1 MARTDEVELVQLAP
15 RIPKSLVIRQV
26 PRLDEPEDIYVRML
40 WDALI
45 QAGLAPSHG
54 HPRPALRALARR
66 WLAGELEAEVAPAV
80 KVVCTMLGIDAGML
94 AAAVRAR
101 ATP

>member
-1 MARTDEVELVQLAP
+1 MMPAALVGEAFIRPARWQSTREVSADTRGVRALYA
-15 RIPKSLVIRQV
+15 
-26 PRLDEPEDIYVRML
+26 RML
-40 WDALI
+40 WDALVD
-45 QAGLAPSHG
+45 AGQAPSHG
-54 HPRPALRALARR
+54 HPRPALRVLARS
-66 WLAGELEAEVAPAV
+66 WLAGELEAEVALPV